1 MLENRK
7 CMFWE
12 NRKTDEEALDGT
24 VRYVRT
30 VSFFAPRINTC
41 FYFQYRTTSLNTED
55 DLSAGDDRP

>member
-30 VSFFAPRINTC
+30 VSFFSPRIKIRV
-41 FYFQYRTTSLNTED
+41 FIFSTTSLNTED